1 MEWSISLQPQEELA
15 AFARFGNAVA
25 SLCVE
30 KKGARACLKNH
41 FRNLQAPLCGIFY
54 PHSVAV
60 ARYAALIRIK
70 SPTNWDSQ
78 FTKSLFQTRSI
89 PANDIE
95 MTIAFYE
102 KLGFEI
108 AFRTVNEAADE
119 KVAFLKLGTLAI
131 ETYENKAAAL
141 KPGAIDHVAIDVKN
155 IEKVHEMITGAGL
168 NTTQDEVHF
177 LPFWENGV
185 RFFTIE
191 GPNKEKVEFSQ
202 YL

>member
-1 MEWSISLQPQEELA
+1 MGEIIGPALEKSGLPLVLV
-15 AFARFGNAVA
+15 AF
-25 SLCVE
+25 L
-30 KKGARACLKNH
+30 
-41 FRNLQAPLCGIFY
+41 I
-54 PHSVAV
+54 
-60 ARYAALIRIK
+60 AALIRA
-70 SPTNWDSQ
+70 SVG
-78 FTKSLFQTRSI
+78 
-89 PANDIE
+89 AAVVA

-102 KLGFEI
+102 NLGF

-119 KVAFLKLGTLAI
+119 KVAFLKLGTLVI

>member
-1 MEWSISLQPQEELA
+1 MYIPIPEHTQSEDFPESSDPIEVQSGL
-15 AFARFGNAVA
+15 
-25 SLCVE
+25 S
-30 KKGARACLKNH
+30 CLPH
-41 FRNLQAPLCGIFY
+41 RNPGV
-54 PHSVAV
+54 HSPRPVS
-60 ARYAALIRIK
+60 YTHL
-70 SPTNWDSQ
+70 
-78 FTKSLFQTRSI
+78 
-89 PANDIE
+89 
-95 MTIAFYE
+95 
-102 KLGFEI
+102 
-108 AFRTVNEAADE
+108 
-119 KVAFLKLGTLAI
+119 
-131 ETYENKAAAL
+131 AAL

>member
-1 MEWSISLQPQEELA
+1 MTLLIAVFA
-15 AFARFGNAVA
+15 AV
-25 SLCVE
+25 
-30 KKGARACLKNH
+30 
-41 FRNLQAPLCGIFY
+41 ITTIIWY
-54 PHSVAV
+54 
-60 ARYAALIRIK
+60 
-70 SPTNWDSQ
+70 TNDRRSQ
-78 FTKSLFQTRSI
+78 
-89 PANDIE
+89 
-95 MTIAFYE
+95 
-102 KLGFEI
+102 
-108 AFRTVNEAADE
+108 
-119 KVAFLKLGTLAI
+119 LKLGTLVI